1 MKLSAAGK
9 IVLILTIAAYLFLLV
24 QGILTLRLFLSR
36 YIFFTVVSG
45 SMEPALKTGCLI
57 AIKRDNHSI
66 YRPGDIITYEDNG
79 RYITHRVIDT
89 IYDGRFLYRT
99 RGDANPL
106 PDPQLIPHNSVIGS
120 VVFVVPPFVKSLRQ
134 FFRSRFCLLLLI
146 IPLPLIRLKREK
158 RSRHITPK
166 KKRKYADADY
176 SLLRN
181 TKRR

>member
-1 MKLSAAGK
+1 
-9 IVLILTIAAYLFLLV
+9 
-24 QGILTLRLFLSR
+24 
-36 YIFFTVVSG
+36 
-45 SMEPALKTGCLI
+45 MEPALKTGCLI

-99 RGDANPL
+99 RETP
-106 PDPQLIPHNSVIGS
+106 IPAGPAIDSHNSVIGS
-120 VVFVVPPFVKSLRQ
+120 VVFIVPPFVKSLRQ